1 VSRKTAVAEWIDGRL
16 MGDRRL
22 AHEVDEILNEMR
34 LEQDL
39 AALREKRKLSQRQ
52 VAKLIGTSQ
61 PYVAK
66 LESGQIKNIGVGTL
80 VKYAQALGGTVSV
93 QIKPG
98 PRVLRLARLATPK
111 RARIAAAVRTRAAR
125 RSR

>member
-1 VSRKTAVAEWIDGRL
+1 MSKRTAVTDWIDGRL
-16 MGDRRL
+16 MGDSKL

-34 LEQDL
+34 LDQDL

-52 VAKLIGTSQ
+52 VAKLIGASQ

-66 LESGQIKNIGVGTL
+66 LESGQVKNIGVGTL

-93 QIKPG
+93 QIKPA
-98 PRVLRLARLATPK
+98 PRALRVARQARPH
-111 RARIAAAVRTRAAR
+111 RARMAAAIRTRAAR

>member
-1 VSRKTAVAEWIDGRL
+1 MNRKTAVTEWIDGRL
-16 MGDRRL
+16 MGDPRL

-34 LEQDL
+34 LEQEL

-93 QIKPG
+93 QIKPR
-98 PRVLRLARLATPK
+98 PHALRVARRATPH
-111 RARIAAAVRTRAAR
+111 RARMASAIRTRAAR